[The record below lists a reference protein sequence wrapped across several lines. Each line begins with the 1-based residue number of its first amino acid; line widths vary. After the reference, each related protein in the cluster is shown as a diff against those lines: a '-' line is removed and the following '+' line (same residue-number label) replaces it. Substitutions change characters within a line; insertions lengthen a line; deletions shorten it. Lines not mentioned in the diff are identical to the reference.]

1 MIPFW
6 IAAALLIAVAL
17 AFVLPPLLRRA
28 AAGGVT
34 GDSANLS
41 VYRDQLVELEADLAR
56 GTISLTQ
63 HAQAKTE
70 LEQRLLEDVP
80 EPAEIRAAPPRSS
93 FAMALAIGIAVP
105 ALAIMLYLMLGKP
118 AALDPE
124 QRLGMS
130 VQEAAER
137 KKMLDLT
144 AQLAKKMESRPDDAT
159 GWAMLGRSYL
169 ALGKPAEAALAL
181 GRAALLK
188 PKDADAQADFAE
200 ALAIAGRGSIG
211 AQAVEV
217 AGRALAIDPKN
228 PKALALLGTAAFE
241 AKDFRKA
248 IELWERLLAVAP
260 AGSEF
265 ARAVQGGIA
274 EAKAA
279 LGAAGTPAVPMA
291 KVSGRV
297 ELAASLRA
305 KASPDDT
312 VFIFARAAAG
322 PRMPLAILRKL
333 VKDLPVE
340 FTLDDSMAMAPVMQ
354 LSEFPLVVVG
364 ARVSKTGGAMPSAGD
379 LEGLSAAVKPGTSGI
394 AVTIDRVVP

>member
-41 VYRDQLVELEADLAR
+41 VYRDQLAELESDLAR
-56 GTISLTQ
+56 GTISATQ
-63 HAQAKTE
+63 YAQAKTE

-80 EPAEIRAAPPRSS
+80 ELSEVRVAPPRSS
-93 FAMALAIGIAVP
+93 LAMAIALGIAVP

-265 ARAVQGGIA
+265 ARAVQSGIA

-279 LGAAGTPAVPMA
+279 LGTAGKPAAPMV

-322 PRMPLAILRKL
+322 PRMPLAIVRKL
-333 VKDLPVE
+333 VKDLPTE
-340 FTLDDSMAMAPVMQ
+340 FTLDDSMAMAPGMQ
-354 LSEFPLVVVG
+354 LSGFPLVVVG

-379 LEGLSAAVKPGTSGI
+379 LEGLSAEVKPGTSGI